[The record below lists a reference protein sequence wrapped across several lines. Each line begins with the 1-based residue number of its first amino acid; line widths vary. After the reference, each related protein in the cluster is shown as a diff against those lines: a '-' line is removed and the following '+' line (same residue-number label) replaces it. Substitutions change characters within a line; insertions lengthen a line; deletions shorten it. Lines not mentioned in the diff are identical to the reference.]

1 MWWCMP
7 LIPDPRKQKQAD
19 IYEFKASLNYRVSSR
34 TARAIERNSVLKNR
48 ERRGGRGREYKMCQ
62 LIQY

>member
-34 TARAIERNSVLKNR
+34 TARAIHT
-48 ERRGGRGREYKMCQ
+48 
-62 LIQY
+62 LIITYTPYTYSKYMHTEKTVC